1 MFKRLLIKIVSQN
14 ANLILP
20 VLKEPLNVIHGAKSF
35 NSGKP
40 IPNNSFLYTFDEDG
54 SYTVAS
60 QGAPSFYCTIVVM
73 DVGKLCSKPHQKIK
87 PPQL

>member
-1 MFKRLLIKIVSQN
+1 MNPADEFYIIIFQ
-14 ANLILP
+14 
-20 VLKEPLNVIHGAKSF
+20 EPLNVIHGAKSF

-40 IPNNSFLYTFDEDG
+40 VPNNSFLYTFDEDG

-73 DVGKLCSKPHQKIK
+73 DVGKILYLS
-87 PPQL
+87 L